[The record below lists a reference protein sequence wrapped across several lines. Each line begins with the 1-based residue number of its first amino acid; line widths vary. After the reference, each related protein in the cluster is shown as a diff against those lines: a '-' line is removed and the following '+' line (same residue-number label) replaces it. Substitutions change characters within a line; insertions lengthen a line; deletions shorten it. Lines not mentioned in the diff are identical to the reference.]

1 MSFFFT
7 LTLLD
12 VNLLDFSYLRLP
24 SNTSI
29 MCKKI
34 VFAVLIVLTFMSN
47 QTIQSQS
54 FNDFSNVNF
63 SELSDSEID
72 LLLRRA
78 TAQGYS
84 QFDLLKMARSQ
95 GFTQADIENLD
106 KRFKSAQTIAR
117 IAESATTPLEE
128 TRLRKQWLQNIEIFR
143 ETSSDVYGYNV
154 FRGTS
159 FLSFQSNLNLPTPDD
174 YIVGA
179 GDKLFIDI
187 YGQSEAYYQAE
198 ISPEGYAILEN
209 IGPVNLN
216 GLAIKD
222 ARTRLIQRFKRVYKG
237 IDENKTFINLSVGIP
252 RAIRINITGEV
263 QLPGTYNFSAFN
275 TMYNALYVAGG
286 ITENATL
293 RDIKLYRNNKIVSSV
308 DVYKFLTS
316 GDGSSN
322 VRLENNDL
330 IVVGP
335 YKDRV
340 EIKGAVKI
348 PGRFEMKDGESLSDL
363 IFYSGGF
370 KENAY
375 RKSIKV
381 TRIFDNKLKVVD
393 VDSDQFD
400 FFNPKAG
407 DKFEIDSVVQKYE
420 NRIILK
426 GSVYRPGIY
435 SLSSVK
441 NIKDLI
447 QKAEGIK
454 PDTYLNKAY
463 ITRTNSDLSTTNI
476 QFNIYDQLNNI
487 AKEINLKEE
496 DIITIFSKNDLRED
510 QYLEI
515 SGEVNSP
522 GIFPYSENLNLNDL
536 IILAGGLRKNATLKN
551 IEISRLKSAGNNDF
565 DKNAELINIDLKNL
579 EDQSINLK
587 PFDNIIVR
595 KDPSIEQ
602 MTYAFIEG
610 EVKFPGKYLISSKK
624 ERISDLLKRAG
635 GLKEFAYQKG
645 ATIIR
650 KTEFVDDKNDIEKQ
664 IDDLNAL
671 KIKLSKNL
679 NLLSESEKLL
689 LKRVEED
696 ILKLNVENSSNQN
709 LSNSVKQDRI
719 TEIVKRNAMSENIP
733 FAKSESIGIN
743 LEDIIK
749 SPGKK
754 SDLLVEEGDI
764 IVIPKKLETV
774 RLRGEL
780 LYPTTVRHMPVR
792 GLKYYINSAGGFDLK
807 AKRSG
812 TYVVYANGDVA
823 RTKKFLFFNFYPKAE
838 PGCEVIVPKKPV
850 KNPLA
855 ASQILNFTTG
865 LAALIIAIN
874 QIK

>member
-1 MSFFFT
+1 
-7 LTLLD
+7 
-12 VNLLDFSYLRLP
+12 
-24 SNTSI
+24 
-29 MCKKI
+29 
-34 VFAVLIVLTFMSN
+34 MSN
-47 QTIQSQS
+47 QTIHSQS

-63 SELSDSEID
+63 SELSDGEID

-78 TAQGYS
+78 TAQGYT
-84 QFDLLKMARSQ
+84 QFDLLKMARAQ

-128 TRLRKQWLQNIEIFR
+128 TRLRKQWLQNIEVFR
-143 ETSSDVYGYNV
+143 ETNSDVYGYNV

-393 VDSDQFD
+393 VDFDQFD

-487 AKEINLKEE
+487 GKEINLKEE

-551 IEISRLKSAGNNDF
+551 IEISRLKSPGNNDF

-587 PFDNIIVR
+587 PFDNIIIR

-689 LKRVEED
+689 LKRVDED
-696 ILKLNVENSSNQN
+696 ILKLNDENSSNKN

>member
-1 MSFFFT
+1 MRFFFI
-7 LTLLD
+7 LSLLD

-34 VFAVLIVLTFMSN
+34 VFAVLIALTFMSN
-47 QTIQSQS
+47 QTIYSQS

-63 SELSDSEID
+63 SELGDSEID

-78 TAQGYS
+78 TAQGYT
-84 QFDLLKMARSQ
+84 QFDLLKMARAQ

-128 TRLRKQWLQNIEIFR
+128 TRLRKQWLQNIEVFR
-143 ETSSDVYGYNV
+143 ETNSDVYGYNV

-393 VDSDQFD
+393 VDFDQFD

-487 AKEINLKEE
+487 GKEINLKEE

-551 IEISRLKSAGNNDF
+551 IEISRLKSPGNNDF

-696 ILKLNVENSSNQN
+696 ILKLNDENSSNKN

>member
-1 MSFFFT
+1 MFSIQ
-7 LTLLD
+7 
-12 VNLLDFSYLRLP
+12 NL
-24 SNTSI
+24 
-29 MCKKI
+29 
-34 VFAVLIVLTFMSN
+34 
-47 QTIQSQS
+47 SQS
-54 FNDFSNVNF
+54 FDDLSNVNF
-63 SELSDSEID
+63 SELNDSEID

-78 TAQGYS
+78 GSQGYN
-84 QFDLLKMARSQ
+84 QFDLLKMARAQ

-117 IAESATTPLEE
+117 VAESASAPLEE
-128 TRLRKQWLQNIEIFR
+128 TRLRKQWLQNIEVFR
-143 ETSSDVYGYNV
+143 EIDSDVFGYNV
-154 FRGTS
+154 FKGTS

-463 ITRTNSDLSTTNI
+463 ITRTNSDLTTTNI

-487 AKEINLKEE
+487 GKEINLKEE

-624 ERISDLLKRAG
+624 ERISDLLNRAG

-679 NLLSESEKLL
+679 DLLSESEKLL

-865 LAALIIAIN
+865 LAALLLAIN

>member
-1 MSFFFT
+1 MF
-7 LTLLD
+7 
-12 VNLLDFSYLRLP
+12 
-24 SNTSI
+24 
-29 MCKKI
+29 KKV
-34 VFAVLIVLTFMSN
+34 VFAVLIALTFLSN
-47 QTIQSQS
+47 QTIYSQS

-63 SELSDSEID
+63 SELSDGEID

-78 TAQGYS
+78 TSQGYT
-84 QFDLLKMARSQ
+84 QFDLLKMARAQ

-117 IAESATTPLEE
+117 IAESATSPLEE
-128 TRLRKQWLQNIEIFR
+128 TRLRKQWLQNIEVFR
-143 ETSSDVYGYNV
+143 ETDSDVFGYNV

-209 IGPVNLN
+209 IGPVNIN
-216 GLAIKD
+216 GLTIKD

-293 RDIKLYRNNKIVSSV
+293 RDIKLYRNNKLISSV

-330 IVVGP
+330 IVVSP

-348 PGRFEMKDGESLSDL
+348 PGKFEMKAGENLTDL

-381 TRIFDNKLKVVD
+381 TRIFDNRLKVVD
-393 VDSDQFD
+393 VNTDQFD

-441 NIKDLI
+441 NVKALI

-463 ITRTNSDLSTTNI
+463 ITRTNLDLTTTNI
-476 QFNIYDQLNNI
+476 QFNVYNQLNNI
-487 AKEINLKEE
+487 GKEIALKEE
-496 DIITIFSKNDLRED
+496 DVITIFSKNDLRED

-515 SGEVNSP
+515 SGEVNTP
-522 GIFPYSENLNLNDL
+522 GIFPYSENLSLNDL
-536 IILAGGLRKNATLKN
+536 IILAGGLRKNATLQN
-551 IEISRLKSAGNNDF
+551 IEISRLKATGNNDF
-565 DKNAELINIDLKNL
+565 DKNAELININLNNL
-579 EDQSINLK
+579 EEESIKLK

-602 MTYAFIEG
+602 MTYAYIEG

-624 ERISDLLKRAG
+624 ERISNLLNRAG

-664 IDDLNAL
+664 IDDLNKL
-671 KIKLSKNL
+671 KIKLSDNIK
-679 NLLSESEKLL
+679 LLSESEKLL
-689 LKRVEED
+689 LSRIEQD
-696 ILKLNVENSSNQN
+696 ILKLNIENSSNQTI
-709 LSNSVKQDRI
+709 SSSVKEERI
-719 TEIVKRNAMSENIP
+719 TEIVKRNAMSEDIP

-780 LYPTTVRHMPVR
+780 LYPTTVRHIAAR

-807 AKRSG
+807 SKRSG

-838 PGCEVIVPKKPV
+838 PGCEVIVPKKPI

-865 LAALIIAIN
+865 LAALLLAIT

>member
-1 MSFFFT
+1 M
-7 LTLLD
+7 
-12 VNLLDFSYLRLP
+12 Y
-24 SNTSI
+24 
-29 MCKKI
+29 KKI
-34 VFAVLIVLTFMSN
+34 VFVVIFALTIMSN
-47 QTIQSQS
+47 QSSYSQS

-63 SELSDSEID
+63 SELSDGQID
-72 LLLRRA
+72 LLLRKA
-78 TAQGYS
+78 TSQGYT
-84 QFDLLKMARSQ
+84 QFDLLKIARAQGLSQ
-95 GFTQADIENLD
+95 VDIDNLD

-117 IAESATTPLEE
+117 VAESATTPLEE
-128 TRLRKQWLQNIEIFR
+128 TRLRKQWLQNIEVFR
-143 ETSSDVYGYNV
+143 ESDSDVFGYNV

-209 IGPVNLN
+209 IGPVNIN
-216 GLAIKD
+216 GLTIKD

-286 ITENATL
+286 ITERATL
-293 RDIKLYRNNKIVSSV
+293 RDIKLYRNNKLISSV
-308 DVYKFLTS
+308 DIYKFLTS

-330 IVVGP
+330 IVVSP

-348 PGRFEMKDGESLSDL
+348 PGKFEMKAGENLTDL

-381 TRIFDNKLKVVD
+381 TRIFDNRLKVVD
-393 VDSDQFD
+393 VNADQFD

-435 SLSSVK
+435 ALSSVK
-441 NIKDLI
+441 NVKALI

-463 ITRTNSDLSTTNI
+463 ITRTNLDLTTTNI
-476 QFNIYDQLNNI
+476 QFNVYNQLNNI
-487 AKEINLKEE
+487 GKEIALKEE
-496 DIITIFSKNDLRED
+496 DVITIFSKNDLRED

-515 SGEVNSP
+515 SGEVNTP
-522 GIFPYSENLNLNDL
+522 GIFPYSENLSLNDL
-536 IILAGGLRKNATLKN
+536 IILAGGLRRNATLQN
-551 IEISRLKSAGNNDF
+551 IEISRLKATGNNDF
-565 DKNAELINIDLKNL
+565 DKNAELINIDLNNL
-579 EDQSINLK
+579 EEESIKLK

-602 MTYAFIEG
+602 MTYAYIEG
-610 EVKFPGKYLISSKK
+610 EVKYPGKYLISSKK
-624 ERISDLLKRAG
+624 ERISNLLNRAG

-650 KTEFVDDKNDIEKQ
+650 KTEFVDGKNDIEKQ
-664 IDDLNAL
+664 IDDLNKL
-671 KIKLSKNL
+671 KIKLSDNIK
-679 NLLSESEKLL
+679 LLSESEKLL
-689 LKRVEED
+689 LSRIEQD
-696 ILKLNVENSSNQN
+696 ILKLNIENSSNQII
-709 LSNSVKQDRI
+709 SSSVKKERI
-719 TEIVKRNAMSENIP
+719 TEIVKRNAMSEDIP

-754 SDLLVEEGDI
+754 SDLLIEEGDI

-780 LYPTTVRHMPVR
+780 LYPTTVRHITAR

-807 AKRSG
+807 SKRSG

-838 PGCEVIVPKKPV
+838 PGCEVIVPKKPI

-855 ASQILNFTTG
+855 ASQVLNFTTG
-865 LAALIIAIN
+865 LAALLLAIT